1 MEKKTV
7 TKILK
12 CVGVGTGI
20 GLTLYVGNEIR
31 KEYDKT
37 VAENNYLRDF
47 INNHDFYKKTENKIN
62 NLGSKEPTTDEIK
75 KRLVKTTERTPDGML
90 MTTIKDPVS
99 GFKIISYDDTDSKS
113 DLTANCKEM

>member
-7 TKILK
+7 KKILK
-12 CVGVGTGI
+12 YVGIGSGI

-47 INNHDFYKKTENKIN
+47 INNHDFYIKTTNKLN
-62 NLGSKEPTTDEIK
+62 DFNKETNSDDIK
-75 KRLVKTTERTPDGML
+75 KRLVRTTERTSDGMI
-90 MTTIKDPVS
+90 MTTVQDPVS
-99 GFKIISYDDTDSKS
+99 GFKLVSYNDVDSKS
-113 DLTANCKEM
+113 DLTTNCKEM

>member
-7 TKILK
+7 KKILK
-12 CVGVGTGI
+12 YVGIGSGI

-47 INNHDFYKKTENKIN
+47 INNHDFYTKTTNKLN
-62 NLGSKEPTTDEIK
+62 NFNKETTNNDIK
-75 KRLVKTTERTPDGML
+75 KRLVKTIELTPDGL
-90 MTTIKDPVS
+90 IMTTVQDPVS
-99 GFKIISYDDTDSKS
+99 GFKLVSYDEADSKS
-113 DLTANCKEM
+113 DLTVNCKEM

>member
-7 TKILK
+7 KKILK
-12 CVGVGTGI
+12 YVGIGSGI

-37 VAENNYLRDF
+37 VAENNYLKDF
-47 INNHDFYKKTENKIN
+47 INDHEFYKKTTDKLNDF
-62 NLGSKEPTTDEIK
+62 SKETNSNDIK
-75 KRLVKTTERTPDGML
+75 SRLVKTTERMPDGMI
-90 MTTIKDPVS
+90 MTTVQDPVS
-99 GFKIISYDDTDSKS
+99 GFKLVSYDDADSKS